1 MVRCKGGKNMN
12 LKKLMNDFLQDYLNQ
27 NKIKFSEWSININNQ
42 VGFGDYSSNI
52 ALKLANVLKKT
63 PIEIAKNIANHP
75 NVSENVFS
83 LSASKPGFVN
93 FHVSN
98 NYYLEILKQIISES
112 ENFGKKIKLNKSAN
126 VEFVSSNPTGPLT
139 VGHGRQAILGDMVSN
154 ILTWSGYDVTREYY
168 YNDAGKQMRVLAE
181 SCYAKYAQQIG
192 KDVKMPENGYV
203 GTYLDE
209 IAEKIVYKYGKD
221 LESDDPI
228 FRDLTE
234 KEIFSN
240 IKNTLDSIGI
250 KFDVFTKEGTFYKNG
265 AIDNVLKTLE
275 EKNLSYEKDGAVWF
289 KTSSL
294 DKGEDKVLV
303 KSTGEPTYRLP
314 DIAYHADKIDRG
326 FDLIVDIFGADH
338 IDTYPDVI
346 LGLKCLDKK
355 TDHIK
360 VVIHQFVTI
369 KKGGEVVKMSTRK
382 ANFITL
388 DELKEKLNPDIIR
401 YFFIMRGAN
410 SHLDFDLDL
419 AKDESEKNPVY
430 YLQYANARI
439 SNLLKRYDLEISAK
453 NDINYSLLKEKDEIA
468 LAKLL
473 SEFPS
478 KMEDVLHSLEP
489 RKIATYLEEVA
500 SAYHKFYGNH
510 KVINPQNADLSLARK
525 KLCEATKIILTNGL
539 SILGISA
546 PERM

>member
-1 MVRCKGGKNMN
+1 MK
-12 LKKLMNDFLQDYLNQ
+12 LKKLMHDFLQDYLDQ
-27 NKIKFSEWSININNQ
+27 NKIEFSEWSLNVNNQ
-42 VGFGDYSSNI
+42 EGFGDYSSNI
-52 ALKLANVLKKT
+52 ALKLAKILKKA
-63 PIEIAKNIANHP
+63 PIEIAENIAIHP
-75 NVSENVFS
+75 NASENVFT
-83 LSASKPGFVN
+83 LSASQPGFVN
-93 FHVSN
+93 FHISN
-98 NYYLEILKQIISES
+98 DYYLKILKLIINES
-112 ENFGKKIKLNKSAN
+112 ENFGKKKKLNKSAN

-154 ILTWSGYDVTREYY
+154 ILTWNGYDVTREYY

-181 SCYAKYAQQIG
+181 SCYAKYAKQVG
-192 KDVKMPENGYV
+192 KDVEMPENGYV

-209 IAEKIVYKYGKD
+209 IAEKIVNEHGKD
-221 LESDDPI
+221 LESDNPI
-228 FRDLTE
+228 FRDFTE
-234 KEIFSN
+234 KEIFAN
-240 IKNTLDSIGI
+240 IENTLENLGI
-250 KFDVFTKEGTFYKNG
+250 KFDVFTKEGTFYTNG
-265 AIDNVLKTLE
+265 AIDNVLKILK

-294 DKGEDKVLV
+294 NKEEDKVLV
-303 KSTGEPTYRLP
+303 KSSGEPTYRLP
-314 DIAYHADKIDRG
+314 DIAYHADKVDRG

-355 TDHIK
+355 TEHIK

-369 KKGGEVVKMSTRK
+369 KKGGEIVKMSTRK

-388 DELKEKLNPDIIR
+388 DELKDELSSDIIR

-439 SNLLKRYDLEISAK
+439 SNLLKRYDKEISIDSK
-453 NDINYSLLKEKDEIA
+453 IDYSLLKEKDEIA
-468 LAKLL
+468 LVKLL
-473 SEFPS
+473 SEFPI
-478 KMEDVLHSLEP
+478 KMEDVSHSLEP

-500 SAYHKFYGNH
+500 AAYHKFYGNH
-510 KVINPQNADLSLARK
+510 KVINPQNTDLSSARK

>member
-1 MVRCKGGKNMN
+1 MN
-12 LKKLMNDFLQDYLNQ
+12 LKKLMHDFLQDYLNQ
-27 NKIKFSEWSININNQ
+27 NEIEFLEWRVNVNNQ
-42 VGFGDYSSNI
+42 EGFGDYSSNI
-52 ALKLANVLKKT
+52 ALKLAKILKKA
-63 PIEIAKNIANHP
+63 PIEIAENIANYP
-75 NVSENVFS
+75 NTSEDVFT
-83 LSASKPGFVN
+83 LSASQPGFVN
-93 FHVSN
+93 FHISN
-98 NYYLEILKQIISES
+98 DYYLKILKQIINES
-112 ENFGKKIKLNKSAN
+112 ENFGRKKKLNKSAN

-154 ILTWSGYDVTREYY
+154 ILTWNGYDVTREYY

-181 SCYAKYAQQIG
+181 SCYAKYAKQVG
-192 KDVKMPENGYV
+192 KDVEMPENGYV

-209 IAEKIVYKYGKD
+209 IAEKIVNEHGKD
-221 LESDDPI
+221 LESDNPI
-228 FRDLTE
+228 FRDFTE
-234 KEIFSN
+234 KEIFAN
-240 IKNTLDSIGI
+240 IENTLKNLGI
-250 KFDVFTKEGTFYKNG
+250 KFDVFTKEGAFYKNG
-265 AIDNVLKTLE
+265 AIDNVLRILK

-294 DKGEDKVLV
+294 NKEEDKVLV
-303 KSTGEPTYRLP
+303 KSSGEPTYRLP
-314 DIAYHADKIDRG
+314 DIAYHADKVDRG

-346 LGLKCLDKK
+346 LGLQCLDKK
-355 TDHIK
+355 TEHIK

-369 KKGGEVVKMSTRK
+369 KKGGEIVKMSTRK

-388 DELKEKLNPDIIR
+388 DELKDELSSDIIR

-439 SNLLKRYDLEISAK
+439 SNLLKRYDKDISTDSK
-453 NDINYSLLKEKDEIA
+453 IDYSLLKEQDEIA
-468 LAKLL
+468 LVKLL
-473 SEFPS
+473 SEFPI
-478 KMEDVLHSLEP
+478 KMEDVSHSLEP

-500 SAYHKFYGNH
+500 AAYHKFYGNH
-510 KVINPQNADLSLARK
+510 KVINPQNTDLSSARK

>member
-1 MVRCKGGKNMN
+1 MK
-12 LKKLMNDFLQDYLNQ
+12 LKQLMNNFLQDFLNKEKIEFRDWNISVN
-27 NKIKFSEWSININNQ
+27 NKE
-42 VGFGDYSSNI
+42 GYGDYSSNI
-52 ALKLANVLKKT
+52 ALKLAKILKKS
-63 PIEIAKNIANHP
+63 PIEIAKKIADHQNTTKNI
-75 NVSENVFS
+75 FTI
-83 LSASKPGFVN
+83 SASLPGFIN
-93 FHVSN
+93 FHISDI
-98 NYYLEILKQIISES
+98 YYQEILDQIINEA
-112 ENFGKKIKLNKSAN
+112 ENFGKKKKLNKSAN

-154 ILTWSGYDVTREYY
+154 ILTWNGYDVTREYY

-181 SCYAKYAQQIG
+181 SCYAKYAQLIG
-192 KDVKMPENGYV
+192 RDVEIPENGYV
-203 GTYLDE
+203 GKYLDE
-209 IAEKIVYKYGKD
+209 IAKKIVDRYGKD
-221 LESDDPI
+221 LKDNNSV
-228 FRDLTE
+228 FRDFTE
-234 KEIFSN
+234 KEIFTN
-240 IKNTLDSIGI
+240 IESTLDSIGI

-265 AIDNVLKTLE
+265 AIKNVLEILK
-275 EKNLSYEKDGAVWF
+275 EKDLSYEKDGAVWF

-294 DKGEDKVLV
+294 DKDEDKVLV

-314 DIAYHADKIDRG
+314 DIAYHADKVDRG

-360 VVIHQFVTI
+360 VIIHQFVTI
-369 KKGGEVVKMSTRK
+369 KKGGEIVKMSTRK

-388 DELKEKLNPDIIR
+388 DELNDELSSDIIR

-439 SNLLKRYDLEISAK
+439 SNLLKRYDKEISG
-453 NDINYSLLKEKDEIA
+453 DEEIDYTLLKEKDEIA
-468 LAKLL
+468 LIKLL
-473 SEFPS
+473 SEFPN
-478 KMEDVLHSLEP
+478 KMEEVSHSLEP
-489 RKIATYLEEVA
+489 RKIATYLEDVA
-500 SAYHKFYGNH
+500 GAYHKFYGNH
-510 KVINPQNADLSLARK
+510 KVINLEDLNLSFARK
-525 KLCEATKIILTNGL
+525 KLCEATKIILKNGL
-539 SILGISA
+539 SILGVSA

>member
-1 MVRCKGGKNMN
+1 MKLN
-12 LKKLMNDFLQDYLNQ
+12 KLMDDFLQDYLDQ
-27 NKIKFSEWSININNQ
+27 NKVEFSDWSINVNNQ
-42 VGFGDYSSNI
+42 EGFGDYSSNI
-52 ALKLANVLKKT
+52 ALKLAKILKKA
-63 PIEIAKNIANHP
+63 PIEIAKSIANHP
-75 NVSENVFS
+75 NTSENVFT
-83 LSASKPGFVN
+83 LSSSEPGFVN
-93 FHVSN
+93 FHISN
-98 NYYLEILKQIISES
+98 DYYLKILKQIISES
-112 ENFGKKIKLNKSAN
+112 ENFGKKKKLNQSAN

-154 ILTWSGYDVTREYY
+154 ILTWNGYDVTREYY

-192 KDVKMPENGYV
+192 KKVEIPENGYV

-209 IAEKIVYKYGKD
+209 IAEKIINKHGKD
-221 LESDDPI
+221 LESGNPI
-228 FRDLTE
+228 FRDFTE
-234 KEIFSN
+234 KEIFAN

-250 KFDVFTKEGTFYKNG
+250 KFDVFTKEGTFYENG
-265 AIDNVLKTLE
+265 AIEDVLKILK

-289 KTSSL
+289 KTSNL
-294 DKGEDKVLV
+294 NKEEDKVLV
-303 KSTGEPTYRLP
+303 KSSGEPTYRLP
-314 DIAYHADKIDRG
+314 DIAYHADKVDRG

-369 KKGGEVVKMSTRK
+369 KKSGEIVKMSTRK

-388 DELKEKLNPDIIR
+388 DELKDELSSDIIR

-439 SNLLKRYDLEISAK
+439 SNLLKRYDKEIPLDSK
-453 NDINYSLLKEKDEIA
+453 IDYSQLKEKDEIA

-478 KMEDVLHSLEP
+478 KMEHVLHSLEP

-500 SAYHKFYGNH
+500 AAYHKFYGNH
-510 KVINPQNADLSLARK
+510 KVINPQNTRLSSARK

>member
-1 MVRCKGGKNMN
+1 MK
-12 LKKLMNDFLQDYLNQ
+12 LKQLMNNFLQDFLNKEKIEFRDWNISVN
-27 NKIKFSEWSININNQ
+27 NKE
-42 VGFGDYSSNI
+42 GYGDYSSNI
-52 ALKLANVLKKT
+52 ALKLAKILKKS
-63 PIEIAKNIANHP
+63 PIKIAKKIADHQNTTKNI
-75 NVSENVFS
+75 FTI
-83 LSASKPGFVN
+83 SASLPGFIN
-93 FHVSN
+93 FHISDI
-98 NYYLEILKQIISES
+98 YYQEILDQIINEA
-112 ENFGKKIKLNKSAN
+112 ENFGKKKKLNKSAN

-154 ILTWSGYDVTREYY
+154 ILTWNGYDVTREYY

-181 SCYAKYAQQIG
+181 SCYAKYAQLTG
-192 KDVKMPENGYV
+192 RDVEIPENGYV
-203 GTYLDE
+203 GKYLDE
-209 IAEKIVYKYGKD
+209 IAKKIVDRYGKD
-221 LESDDPI
+221 LKDNNSV
-228 FRDLTE
+228 FRDFTE
-234 KEIFSN
+234 KEIFTN
-240 IKNTLDSIGI
+240 IESTLDSIGI

-265 AIDNVLKTLE
+265 AIKNVLEILK
-275 EKNLSYEKDGAVWF
+275 EKDLSYEKDGAVWF

-294 DKGEDKVLV
+294 DKDEDKVLV

-314 DIAYHADKIDRG
+314 DIAYHADKVDRG

-360 VVIHQFVTI
+360 VIIHQFVTI
-369 KKGGEVVKMSTRK
+369 KKGGEIVKMSTRK

-388 DELKEKLNPDIIR
+388 DELNDELSSDIIR

-439 SNLLKRYDLEISAK
+439 SNLLKRYDKEISG
-453 NDINYSLLKEKDEIA
+453 DEEIDYTLLKEKDEIA
-468 LAKLL
+468 LIKLL
-473 SEFPS
+473 SEFPN
-478 KMEDVLHSLEP
+478 KMEEVSHSLEP
-489 RKIATYLEEVA
+489 RKIATYLEDVA
-500 SAYHKFYGNH
+500 GAYHKFYGNH
-510 KVINPQNADLSLARK
+510 KVINLEDLNLSFARK
-525 KLCEATKIILTNGL
+525 KLCEATKIILKNGL

>member
-1 MVRCKGGKNMN
+1 MK
-12 LKKLMNDFLQDYLNQ
+12 LKKLMHDFLQDYLDQ
-27 NKIKFSEWSININNQ
+27 NKIEFSEWSVNVNNQ
-42 VGFGDYSSNI
+42 EGFGDYSSNI
-52 ALKLANVLKKT
+52 ALKLAKILKKA
-63 PIEIAKNIANHP
+63 PIEIAEKIAIHP
-75 NVSENVFS
+75 NASENIFT
-83 LSASKPGFVN
+83 LSASQPGFVN
-93 FHVSN
+93 FHISN
-98 NYYLEILKQIISES
+98 DYYLKILKQIINES
-112 ENFGKKIKLNKSAN
+112 ENFGKKKKLNKSAN

-154 ILTWSGYDVTREYY
+154 ILTWNGYDVTREYY

-181 SCYAKYAQQIG
+181 SCYAKYAKQVG
-192 KDVKMPENGYV
+192 KDVQMPENGYV

-209 IAEKIVYKYGKD
+209 IAEKIVNEHGKD
-221 LESDDPI
+221 LESDNPI
-228 FRDLTE
+228 FRDFTE
-234 KEIFSN
+234 KEIFAN
-240 IKNTLDSIGI
+240 IENTLENLGI

-265 AIDNVLKTLE
+265 AIDNVLKILK

-294 DKGEDKVLV
+294 NKEEDKVLV
-303 KSTGEPTYRLP
+303 KSSGEPTYRLP
-314 DIAYHADKIDRG
+314 DIAYHADKVDRG

-355 TDHIK
+355 TEHIK

-369 KKGGEVVKMSTRK
+369 KKGGEIVKMSTRK

-388 DELKEKLNPDIIR
+388 DELKDELSSDIIR

-439 SNLLKRYDLEISAK
+439 SNLLKRYDKEISSGSK
-453 NDINYSLLKEKDEIA
+453 IDYSLLKEKDEIA

-473 SEFPS
+473 SEFPI
-478 KMEDVLHSLEP
+478 KMEDVSHSLEP

-500 SAYHKFYGNH
+500 AAYHKFYGNH
-510 KVINPQNADLSLARK
+510 KVINPQNTDLSSARK
-525 KLCEATKIILTNGL
+525 KLCEATKIILKNGL

>member
-1 MVRCKGGKNMN
+1 MK
-12 LKKLMNDFLQDYLNQ
+12 LKKLIHDFLQDYLDQ
-27 NKIKFSEWSININNQ
+27 NKIEFSEWSVNVNNQ
-42 VGFGDYSSNI
+42 EGFGDYSSNI
-52 ALKLANVLKKT
+52 ALKLAKILKKA
-63 PIEIAKNIANHP
+63 PIEIAENIAIHP
-75 NVSENVFS
+75 NASENVFT
-83 LSASKPGFVN
+83 LSASQPGFVN
-93 FHVSN
+93 FHICN
-98 NYYLEILKQIISES
+98 DYYLKILKQIINES
-112 ENFGKKIKLNKSAN
+112 ENFGKKEKLNKSAN

-154 ILTWSGYDVTREYY
+154 ILTWNGYDVTREYY

-181 SCYAKYAQQIG
+181 SCYAKYAKHIG
-192 KDVKMPENGYV
+192 KEVDMPENGYV

-209 IAEKIVYKYGKD
+209 IAKKIINEYGKD

-234 KEIFSN
+234 KEIFAN
-240 IKNTLDSIGI
+240 IENTLEKLGI
-250 KFDVFTKEGTFYKNG
+250 KFDVFTKEGTFYRNG
-265 AIDNVLKTLE
+265 AIENVLKILK

-294 DKGEDKVLV
+294 NKEEDKVLV
-303 KSTGEPTYRLP
+303 KSSGEPTYRLP
-314 DIAYHADKIDRG
+314 DIAYHADKVDRG

-369 KKGGEVVKMSTRK
+369 KKGGEIVKMSTRK

-388 DELKEKLNPDIIR
+388 DELKDELSSDIIR

-439 SNLLKRYDLEISAK
+439 SNLLKRYDKEISTDSK
-453 NDINYSLLKEKDEIA
+453 IDYSLLKEKDEIS
-468 LAKLL
+468 LVKLL
-473 SEFPS
+473 SEFPI
-478 KMEDVLHSLEP
+478 KMEDVSHSLEP

-500 SAYHKFYGNH
+500 AAYHKFYGNH
-510 KVINPQNADLSLARK
+510 KVINPQNTSLSSARK

>member
-1 MVRCKGGKNMN
+1 MK
-12 LKKLMNDFLQDYLNQ
+12 LKKLMHDFLQDYLDQ
-27 NKIKFSEWSININNQ
+27 NKIEFSEWSVNVNNQ
-42 VGFGDYSSNI
+42 EGFGDYSSNI
-52 ALKLANVLKKT
+52 ALKLAKILKKA
-63 PIEIAKNIANHP
+63 PIEIAENIAIHP
-75 NVSENVFS
+75 NASENVFT
-83 LSASKPGFVN
+83 LSASQPGFVN
-93 FHVSN
+93 FHISN
-98 NYYLEILKQIISES
+98 DYYLKILKQIINES
-112 ENFGKKIKLNKSAN
+112 ENFGKKKKLNKSAN

-154 ILTWSGYDVTREYY
+154 ILTWNGYDVTREYY

-181 SCYAKYAQQIG
+181 SCYAKYAKQVG
-192 KDVKMPENGYV
+192 KDVEMPENGYV

-209 IAEKIVYKYGKD
+209 IAEKIVNEHGKD
-221 LESDDPI
+221 LESDNPI
-228 FRDLTE
+228 FRDFTE
-234 KEIFSN
+234 KEIFAN
-240 IKNTLDSIGI
+240 IENTLENLGI

-265 AIDNVLKTLE
+265 AIDNVLKILK

-294 DKGEDKVLV
+294 NKEEDKVLV
-303 KSTGEPTYRLP
+303 KSSGEPTYRLP
-314 DIAYHADKIDRG
+314 DIAYHADKVDRG

-355 TDHIK
+355 TEHIK

-369 KKGGEVVKMSTRK
+369 KKGGEIVKMSTRK

-388 DELKEKLNPDIIR
+388 DELKDELSSDIIR

-439 SNLLKRYDLEISAK
+439 SNLLKRYDKEISTDNK
-453 NDINYSLLKEKDEIA
+453 IDYSLLQEKDEIA
-468 LAKLL
+468 LVKLL
-473 SEFPS
+473 SEFPI
-478 KMEDVLHSLEP
+478 KMEDVSHSLEP

-500 SAYHKFYGNH
+500 AAYHKFYGNH
-510 KVINPQNADLSLARK
+510 KVINPQNTDLSSARK

>member
-1 MVRCKGGKNMN
+1 MK
-12 LKKLMNDFLQDYLNQ
+12 LKQLMNDFLRDYLKEND
-27 NKIKFSEWSININNQ
+27 IKFEDWSINVSNQ
-42 VGFGDYSSNI
+42 DSFGDYSSNI
-52 ALKLANVLKKT
+52 ALKLTKQLEESPIKIANS
-63 PIEIAKNIANHP
+63 IANHK
-75 NVSENVFS
+75 NNSSKIFTI
-83 LSASKPGFVN
+83 SASKPGFIN
-93 FHVSN
+93 FHISN
-98 NYYLEILKQIISES
+98 DYYLKALDQILKEG
-112 ENFGKKIKLNKSAN
+112 ENFGRKKELNKSAN
-126 VEFVSSNPTGPLT
+126 VEFVSCNPTGPLT

-154 ILTWSGYDVTREYY
+154 ILTWNGYNVTREYY

-192 KDVKMPENGYV
+192 KEIDMPEDGYI

-209 IAEKIVYKYGKD
+209 IALKIVERHGKN
-221 LESDDPI
+221 LKSNDPI
-228 FRDLTE
+228 FRDFTE
-234 KEIFSN
+234 KEIFSD
-240 IKNTLDSIGI
+240 IKNTLESIGI
-250 KFDVFTKEGTFYKNG
+250 KFDVFSKEGTFYKNG
-265 AIDNVLKTLE
+265 AINDILKKFQ
-275 EKNLSYEKDGAVWF
+275 EKGLSYKKDGAVWF
-289 KTSSL
+289 KTSGL
-294 DKGEDKVLV
+294 GKKEDKVLV
-303 KSTGEPTYRLP
+303 KSSGEPTYRLP

-338 IDTYPDVI
+338 IDTYPDVL
-346 LGLKCLDKK
+346 LGLKSLDKK
-355 TDHIK
+355 TSHIK

-369 KKGGEVVKMSTRK
+369 KKGGEIVKMSTRK

-388 DELKEKLNPDIIR
+388 NELKSQLSSDIIR

-439 SNLLKRYDLEISAK
+439 SNLLIRYDKEISDEGK
-453 NDINYSLLKEKDEIA
+453 IDLSLLKEKDEIA

-473 SEFPS
+473 SEFPN
-478 KMEDVLHSLEP
+478 KMEEVLKSLEP

-500 SAYHKFYGNH
+500 AAYHKFYGNH
-510 KVINPQNADLSLARK
+510 KIINLQNLALSASRK
-525 KLCEATKIILTNGL
+525 KLCEATKIILKNGL

>member
-1 MVRCKGGKNMN
+1 MK
-12 LKKLMNDFLQDYLNQ
+12 LKKLMHDFLQDYLDQ
-27 NKIKFSEWSININNQ
+27 NKIEFSEWSVNVNNQ
-42 VGFGDYSSNI
+42 EGFGDYSSNI
-52 ALKLANVLKKT
+52 ALKLAKILKKA
-63 PIEIAKNIANHP
+63 PIEIAENIAIHSNA
-75 NVSENVFS
+75 SENVFT
-83 LSASKPGFVN
+83 LSASQPGFVN
-93 FHVSN
+93 FHISN
-98 NYYLEILKQIISES
+98 DYYLKILEQIINES
-112 ENFGKKIKLNKSAN
+112 ENFGKKKKLNKSAN

-154 ILTWSGYDVTREYY
+154 ILTWNGYNVTREYY

-181 SCYAKYAQQIG
+181 SCYAKYAKQVG
-192 KDVKMPENGYV
+192 KDVEMPENGYV

-209 IAEKIVYKYGKD
+209 IAEKIINEHGKD
-221 LESDDPI
+221 LESDNPI
-228 FRDLTE
+228 FRDFTE
-234 KEIFSN
+234 KEIFAN
-240 IKNTLDSIGI
+240 IENTLLNLGI
-250 KFDVFTKEGTFYKNG
+250 KFDVFTKEGTFYTNG
-265 AIDNVLKTLE
+265 AIDNVLKILK

-294 DKGEDKVLV
+294 NKEEDKVLV
-303 KSTGEPTYRLP
+303 KSSGEPTYRLP
-314 DIAYHADKIDRG
+314 DIAYHADKVDRG

-355 TDHIK
+355 TKHIK

-369 KKGGEVVKMSTRK
+369 KKGGEIVKMSTRK

-388 DELKEKLNPDIIR
+388 DELKDELSSDIIR

-439 SNLLKRYDLEISAK
+439 SNLLKRYDKEISSGSK
-453 NDINYSLLKEKDEIA
+453 IDYSLLKEKDEIA
-468 LAKLL
+468 LVKLL
-473 SEFPS
+473 SEFPI
-478 KMEDVLHSLEP
+478 KMEDVSHSLEP

-500 SAYHKFYGNH
+500 AAYHKFYGNH
-510 KVINPQNADLSLARK
+510 KVINPQNTDLSSARK

>member
-1 MVRCKGGKNMN
+1 MK
-12 LKKLMNDFLQDYLNQ
+12 LKKLMHDFLQDYLDQ
-27 NKIKFSEWSININNQ
+27 NKIEFSEWSVNVNNQ
-42 VGFGDYSSNI
+42 EGFGDYSSNI
-52 ALKLANVLKKT
+52 ALKLAKILKKA
-63 PIEIAKNIANHP
+63 PIEIAENIAIHTNA
-75 NVSENVFS
+75 SESVFT
-83 LSASKPGFVN
+83 LSASQPGFVN
-93 FHVSN
+93 FHISN
-98 NYYLEILKQIISES
+98 DYYLKILKQIINES
-112 ENFGKKIKLNKSAN
+112 ENFGKKKKLSKSAN

-154 ILTWSGYDVTREYY
+154 ILTWNGYNVTREYY

-181 SCYAKYAQQIG
+181 SCYAKYAKQVG
-192 KDVKMPENGYV
+192 RDVEMPENGYV

-209 IAEKIVYKYGKD
+209 IAEKIVNEHGKD
-221 LESDDPI
+221 LESDNPI
-228 FRDLTE
+228 FRDFTE
-234 KEIFSN
+234 KEIFAN
-240 IKNTLDSIGI
+240 IENTLENLGI

-265 AIDNVLKTLE
+265 AIDNVLKILK

-294 DKGEDKVLV
+294 NKEEDKVLV
-303 KSTGEPTYRLP
+303 KSSGEPTYRLP
-314 DIAYHADKIDRG
+314 DIAYHADKVDRG

-346 LGLKCLDKK
+346 LGLKCMDKK
-355 TDHIK
+355 TEHIK

-369 KKGGEVVKMSTRK
+369 KKGGEIVKMSTRK

-388 DELKEKLNPDIIR
+388 DELKDELSSDIIR

-439 SNLLKRYDLEISAK
+439 SNLLKRYDKEISTDSK
-453 NDINYSLLKEKDEIA
+453 IDYSLLKEKDEIA
-468 LAKLL
+468 LVKLL
-473 SEFPS
+473 SEFPV
-478 KMEDVLHSLEP
+478 KMEDVSHSLEP

-500 SAYHKFYGNH
+500 AAYHKFYGNH
-510 KVINPQNADLSLARK
+510 KVINPQNTHLSSARK

>member
-1 MVRCKGGKNMN
+1 MK
-12 LKKLMNDFLQDYLNQ
+12 LKKLMHDFLQDYLDQ
-27 NKIKFSEWSININNQ
+27 NKIEFSEWSVNVNNQ
-42 VGFGDYSSNI
+42 EGFGDYSSNI
-52 ALKLANVLKKT
+52 ALKLAKILKKA
-63 PIEIAKNIANHP
+63 PIEIAENIAIHSNA
-75 NVSENVFS
+75 SENVFT
-83 LSASKPGFVN
+83 LSASQPGFVN
-93 FHVSN
+93 FHISN
-98 NYYLEILKQIISES
+98 DYYLKILKLIINES
-112 ENFGKKIKLNKSAN
+112 ENFGKKKKLNKSAN

-154 ILTWSGYDVTREYY
+154 ILTWNGYNVTREYY

-181 SCYAKYAQQIG
+181 SCYAKYAKQVG
-192 KDVKMPENGYV
+192 RDVEMPENGYV

-209 IAEKIVYKYGKD
+209 IAEKIVNEHGKD
-221 LESDDPI
+221 LESDNPI
-228 FRDLTE
+228 FRDFTE
-234 KEIFSN
+234 KEIFAN
-240 IKNTLDSIGI
+240 IENTLENLGI

-265 AIDNVLKTLE
+265 AIDNVLKILK

-294 DKGEDKVLV
+294 NKEEDKVLV
-303 KSTGEPTYRLP
+303 KSSGEPTYRLP
-314 DIAYHADKIDRG
+314 DIAYHADKVDRG

-355 TDHIK
+355 TEHIK

-369 KKGGEVVKMSTRK
+369 KKGGEIVKMSTRK

-388 DELKEKLNPDIIR
+388 DELKDELSSDIIR

-439 SNLLKRYDLEISAK
+439 SNLLKRYDKEISTDSK
-453 NDINYSLLKEKDEIA
+453 IDYSLLQEKDEIA
-468 LAKLL
+468 LVKLL
-473 SEFPS
+473 SEFPI
-478 KMEDVLHSLEP
+478 KMEDVSHSLEP

-500 SAYHKFYGNH
+500 AAYHKFYGNH
-510 KVINPQNADLSLARK
+510 KVINSQNTHLSSARK

>member
-1 MVRCKGGKNMN
+1 MK
-12 LKKLMNDFLQDYLNQ
+12 LKKLIHDFLQDYLDQ
-27 NKIKFSEWSININNQ
+27 NKIEFSEWSVNVNNQ
-42 VGFGDYSSNI
+42 EGFGDYSSNI
-52 ALKLANVLKKT
+52 ALKLAKILKKA
-63 PIEIAKNIANHP
+63 PIEIAENIAIHP
-75 NVSENVFS
+75 NASENVFT
-83 LSASKPGFVN
+83 LSASQPGFVN
-93 FHVSN
+93 FHICN
-98 NYYLEILKQIISES
+98 DYYLKILKQIINES
-112 ENFGKKIKLNKSAN
+112 ENFGKKEKLNKSAN

-154 ILTWSGYDVTREYY
+154 ILTWNGYDVTREYY

-181 SCYAKYAQQIG
+181 SCYAKYAKHIG
-192 KDVKMPENGYV
+192 KEVEMPENGYV

-209 IAEKIVYKYGKD
+209 IAKKIINEYGKD

-234 KEIFSN
+234 KEIFAN
-240 IKNTLDSIGI
+240 IENTLEKLGI
-250 KFDVFTKEGTFYKNG
+250 KFDVFTKEGTFYRNG
-265 AIDNVLKTLE
+265 AIENVLKILK

-294 DKGEDKVLV
+294 NKEEDKVLV
-303 KSTGEPTYRLP
+303 KSSGEPTYRLP
-314 DIAYHADKIDRG
+314 DIAYHADKVDRG

-369 KKGGEVVKMSTRK
+369 KKGGEIVKMSTRK

-388 DELKEKLNPDIIR
+388 DELKDELSSDIIR

-439 SNLLKRYDLEISAK
+439 SNLLKRYDKEISTDSK
-453 NDINYSLLKEKDEIA
+453 IDYSLLKEKDEIS
-468 LAKLL
+468 LVKLL
-473 SEFPS
+473 SEFPI
-478 KMEDVLHSLEP
+478 KMEDVSHSLEP

-500 SAYHKFYGNH
+500 AAYHKFYGNH
-510 KVINPQNADLSLARK
+510 KVINPQNTSLSSARK

>member
-1 MVRCKGGKNMN
+1 MK
-12 LKKLMNDFLQDYLNQ
+12 LKKMMNGFLQDFLTKN
-27 NKIKFSEWSININNQ
+27 NIEFEDWSINVNNQ
-42 VGFGDYSSNI
+42 DGFGDYSSNI
-52 ALKLANVLKKT
+52 ALKLAKKLKKA
-63 PIEIAKNIANHP
+63 PIEIANNIAEHKN
-75 NVSENVFS
+75 NNSNIFKI
-83 LSASKPGFVN
+83 SASSPGFIN
-93 FHVSN
+93 FHISN
-98 NYYLEILKQIISES
+98 NYYLGILNQILKDAK
-112 ENFGKKIKLNKSAN
+112 NFGKKKKLNKSAN
-126 VEFVSSNPTGPLT
+126 VEFVSCNPTGPLT

-154 ILTWSGYDVTREYY
+154 ILTWNGYDVTREYY

-192 KDVKMPENGYV
+192 KDVEMPENGYI

-209 IAEKIVYKYGKD
+209 IASKIVDNHGKN
-221 LESDDPI
+221 LEKNNSI
-228 FRDLTE
+228 FRDFTE

-250 KFDVFTKEGTFYKNG
+250 KFDVFSKEGTFYKNG
-265 AIDNVLKTLE
+265 AIDNVLKKLK
-275 EKNLSYEKDGAVWF
+275 EKDLSYEKDGAVWF
-289 KTSSL
+289 KTSAL
-294 DKGEDKVLV
+294 GKEEDKVLV
-303 KSTGEPTYRLP
+303 KSSGEPTYRLP
-314 DIAYHADKIDRG
+314 DIAYHADKVDRG

-355 TDHIK
+355 TSHIK

-369 KKGGEVVKMSTRK
+369 KKGGEIVKMSTRK

-388 DELKEKLNPDIIR
+388 DELKDQLSSDIIR

-439 SNLLKRYDLEISAK
+439 SNLLTRYDKEISDK
-453 NDINYSLLKEKDEIA
+453 VKVDFNLLKEKDEIA

-473 SEFPS
+473 SEFPN
-478 KMEDVLHSLEP
+478 KMDEVLKSLEP

-500 SAYHKFYGNH
+500 AAYHKFYGNH
-510 KVINPQNADLSLARK
+510 KVINSQNLELSYARK

-539 SILGISA
+539 TILGISA

>member
-1 MVRCKGGKNMN
+1 M
-12 LKKLMNDFLQDYLNQ
+12 KLNRLMDDFLQDYLDQ
-27 NKIKFSEWSININNQ
+27 NKVEFSDWSINVNNQ
-42 VGFGDYSSNI
+42 EGFGDYSSNI
-52 ALKLANVLKKT
+52 ALKLAKILKKA
-63 PIEIAKNIANHP
+63 PIEIAKSIANHP
-75 NVSENVFS
+75 NTSENVFT
-83 LSASKPGFVN
+83 LSSSQPGFVN
-93 FHVSN
+93 FHISN
-98 NYYLEILKQIISES
+98 DYYLEILKQIISES
-112 ENFGKKIKLNKSAN
+112 ENFGKKKKLNQSAN

-154 ILTWSGYDVTREYY
+154 ILTWNGYDVTREYY

-181 SCYAKYAQQIG
+181 SCYAKYAQQTG
-192 KDVKMPENGYV
+192 KKVEMPENGYV

-209 IAEKIVYKYGKD
+209 IAEKIINKYGKD
-221 LESDDPI
+221 LESDNPI
-228 FRDLTE
+228 FRDFTE
-234 KEIFSN
+234 KEIFAN
-240 IKNTLDSIGI
+240 IKNTLDSLGI
-250 KFDVFTKEGTFYKNG
+250 KFDVFTKEGTFYENG
-265 AIDNVLKTLE
+265 AIEDVLKILK

-289 KTSSL
+289 KTSNL
-294 DKGEDKVLV
+294 NKEEDKVLV
-303 KSTGEPTYRLP
+303 KSSGEPTYRLP
-314 DIAYHADKIDRG
+314 DIAYHADKVDRG

-369 KKGGEVVKMSTRK
+369 KKSGEIVKMSTRK

-388 DELKEKLNPDIIR
+388 DELKDELSSDIIR

-439 SNLLKRYDLEISAK
+439 SNLLKRYDKEIPLESKI
-453 NDINYSLLKEKDEIA
+453 DYSQLKEKDEIA

-478 KMEDVLHSLEP
+478 KMEHVLHSLEP

-500 SAYHKFYGNH
+500 AAYHKFYGNH
-510 KVINPQNADLSLARK
+510 KVINPQNTGLSSARK

>member
-1 MVRCKGGKNMN
+1 MKLN
-12 LKKLMNDFLQDYLNQ
+12 KLMNDFLQDYLDQ
-27 NKIKFSEWSININNQ
+27 NKVEFSDWSINVNNQ
-42 VGFGDYSSNI
+42 EGFGDYSSNI
-52 ALKLANVLKKT
+52 ALKLAKILKKA
-63 PIEIAKNIANHP
+63 PIEIAKSIANHP
-75 NVSENVFS
+75 NTSENVFT
-83 LSASKPGFVN
+83 LSSSQPGFVN
-93 FHVSN
+93 FHISN
-98 NYYLEILKQIISES
+98 DYYLKILKQIISES
-112 ENFGKKIKLNKSAN
+112 ENFGKKKKLNQSAN

-154 ILTWSGYDVTREYY
+154 ILTWNGYDVTREYY

-192 KDVKMPENGYV
+192 KKAEMPENGYV

-209 IAEKIVYKYGKD
+209 IAEKIINKHGKD
-221 LESDDPI
+221 LESDNPI
-228 FRDLTE
+228 FRDFTE
-234 KEIFSN
+234 KEIFEN

-250 KFDVFTKEGTFYKNG
+250 KFDVFTKEGTFYENG
-265 AIDNVLKTLE
+265 AIEDVLKILK

-289 KTSSL
+289 KTSNL
-294 DKGEDKVLV
+294 NKEEDKVLV
-303 KSTGEPTYRLP
+303 KSSGEPTYRLP
-314 DIAYHADKIDRG
+314 DIAYHADKVDRG

-369 KKGGEVVKMSTRK
+369 KKSGEIVKMSTRK

-388 DELKEKLNPDIIR
+388 DELKDELSSDIIR

-439 SNLLKRYDLEISAK
+439 SNLLKRYDKEIPLDSK
-453 NDINYSLLKEKDEIA
+453 IDYSQLKEKDEIA

-478 KMEDVLHSLEP
+478 KMEHVLHSLEP

-500 SAYHKFYGNH
+500 AAYHKFYGNH
-510 KVINPQNADLSLARK
+510 KVINPQNTGLSSARK

>member
-1 MVRCKGGKNMN
+1 MKLN
-12 LKKLMNDFLQDYLNQ
+12 KLMDDFLQDYLDQ
-27 NKIKFSEWSININNQ
+27 NKVEFSDWSINVNNQ
-42 VGFGDYSSNI
+42 EGFGDYSSNI
-52 ALKLANVLKKT
+52 ALKLAKILKKA
-63 PIEIAKNIANHP
+63 PIEIAKSIANHP
-75 NVSENVFS
+75 NTSENVFT
-83 LSASKPGFVN
+83 LSSSEPGFVN
-93 FHVSN
+93 FHISN
-98 NYYLEILKQIISES
+98 DYYLEILKQIISES
-112 ENFGKKIKLNKSAN
+112 ENFGKKKKLNQSAN
-126 VEFVSSNPTGPLT
+126 VEFVSCNPTGPLT

-154 ILTWSGYDVTREYY
+154 ILTWNGYDVTREYY

-181 SCYAKYAQQIG
+181 SCYAKYAQQTG
-192 KDVKMPENGYV
+192 KKVEMPENGYV

-209 IAEKIVYKYGKD
+209 IAEKIINKYGKD
-221 LESDDPI
+221 LKSDNPI
-228 FRDLTE
+228 FRDFTE
-234 KEIFSN
+234 KEIFAN

-265 AIDNVLKTLE
+265 AIEDVLKILK

-289 KTSSL
+289 KTSNL
-294 DKGEDKVLV
+294 NKEEDKVLV
-303 KSTGEPTYRLP
+303 KSSGEPTYRLP
-314 DIAYHADKIDRG
+314 DIAYHADKVDRG

-369 KKGGEVVKMSTRK
+369 KKGGEIVKMSTRK

-388 DELKEKLNPDIIR
+388 DELKDELSSDIIR

-439 SNLLKRYDLEISAK
+439 SNLLKRYDKEIPLESKI
-453 NDINYSLLKEKDEIA
+453 DYSQLKEKDEIA

-478 KMEDVLHSLEP
+478 KMEHVLHSLEP

-500 SAYHKFYGNH
+500 AAYHKFYGNH
-510 KVINPQNADLSLARK
+510 KVINPQNTGLSSARK

>member
-1 MVRCKGGKNMN
+1 MK
-12 LKKLMNDFLQDYLNQ
+12 LKKLMHDFLQDYLDQ
-27 NKIKFSEWSININNQ
+27 NKIEFSEWSINVNNQ
-42 VGFGDYSSNI
+42 EGFGDYSSNI
-52 ALKLANVLKKT
+52 ALKLAKILKKA
-63 PIEIAKNIANHP
+63 PIEIAENIAIHSNA
-75 NVSENVFS
+75 SENVFT
-83 LSASKPGFVN
+83 LSASQPGFVN
-93 FHVSN
+93 FHISN
-98 NYYLEILKQIISES
+98 DYYLKILEQIINES
-112 ENFGKKIKLNKSAN
+112 ENFGKKKKLNKSAN

-154 ILTWSGYDVTREYY
+154 ILTWNGYDVTREYY

-181 SCYAKYAQQIG
+181 SCYAKYAKQVG
-192 KDVKMPENGYV
+192 KDVEMPENGYV

-209 IAEKIVYKYGKD
+209 IAEKIVNEHGKD
-221 LESDDPI
+221 LESDNPI
-228 FRDLTE
+228 FRDFTE
-234 KEIFSN
+234 KEIFAN
-240 IKNTLDSIGI
+240 IENTLENLGI
-250 KFDVFTKEGTFYKNG
+250 KFDVFTKEGTFYTNG
-265 AIDNVLKTLE
+265 AIDNVLKILK

-294 DKGEDKVLV
+294 NKEEDKVLV
-303 KSTGEPTYRLP
+303 KSSGEPTYRLP
-314 DIAYHADKIDRG
+314 DIAYHADKVDRG

-355 TDHIK
+355 TEHIK

-369 KKGGEVVKMSTRK
+369 KKGGEIVKMSTRK

-388 DELKEKLNPDIIR
+388 DELKDELSSDIIR

-439 SNLLKRYDLEISAK
+439 SNLLKRYDKEISIDSK
-453 NDINYSLLKEKDEIA
+453 IDYSLLKEKDEIA
-468 LAKLL
+468 LVKLL
-473 SEFPS
+473 SEFPI
-478 KMEDVLHSLEP
+478 KMEDVSHSLEP

-500 SAYHKFYGNH
+500 AAYHKFYGNH
-510 KVINPQNADLSLARK
+510 KVINPQNTDLSSARK

>member
-1 MVRCKGGKNMN
+1 MK
-12 LKKLMNDFLQDYLNQ
+12 LKKLIHDFLQDYLDQ
-27 NKIKFSEWSININNQ
+27 NKIEFSEWSVNANNQ
-42 VGFGDYSSNI
+42 EGFGDYSSNI
-52 ALKLANVLKKT
+52 ALKLAKILKKA
-63 PIEIAKNIANHP
+63 PIEIAENIAIHP
-75 NVSENVFS
+75 SASENVFT
-83 LSASKPGFVN
+83 LSASQPGFVN
-93 FHVSN
+93 FHICN
-98 NYYLEILKQIISES
+98 DYYLKILKQIINES
-112 ENFGKKIKLNKSAN
+112 ENFGKKEKLNKTAN

-154 ILTWSGYDVTREYY
+154 ILTWNGYDVTREYY

-181 SCYAKYAQQIG
+181 SCYAKYAKHIG
-192 KDVKMPENGYV
+192 KEVEMPENGYV

-209 IAEKIVYKYGKD
+209 IAKKIINEYGKD

-234 KEIFSN
+234 KEIFAN
-240 IKNTLDSIGI
+240 IENTLEKLGI
-250 KFDVFTKEGTFYKNG
+250 KFDVFTKEGTFYRNG
-265 AIDNVLKTLE
+265 AIENVLKILK

-294 DKGEDKVLV
+294 NKEEDKVLV
-303 KSTGEPTYRLP
+303 KSSGEPTYRLP
-314 DIAYHADKIDRG
+314 DIAYHADKVDRG

-369 KKGGEVVKMSTRK
+369 KKGGEIVKMSTRK

-388 DELKEKLNPDIIR
+388 DELKDELSSDIIR

-439 SNLLKRYDLEISAK
+439 SNLLKRYDKEISTDSK
-453 NDINYSLLKEKDEIA
+453 IDYSLLKEKDEIS
-468 LAKLL
+468 LVKLL
-473 SEFPS
+473 SEFPI
-478 KMEDVLHSLEP
+478 KMEDVSHSLEP

-500 SAYHKFYGNH
+500 AAYHKFYGNH
-510 KVINPQNADLSLARK
+510 KVINPQNTSLSSARK

>member
-1 MVRCKGGKNMN
+1 MK
-12 LKKLMNDFLQDYLNQ
+12 LKKLMHDFLQDYLDQ
-27 NKIKFSEWSININNQ
+27 NKIEFSEWSVNVNNQ
-42 VGFGDYSSNI
+42 EGFGDYSSNI
-52 ALKLANVLKKT
+52 ALKLAKILKKA
-63 PIEIAKNIANHP
+63 PIEIAENIAIHP
-75 NVSENVFS
+75 NVSENVFT
-83 LSASKPGFVN
+83 LSASQPGFVN
-93 FHVSN
+93 FHISN
-98 NYYLEILKQIISES
+98 DYYLTILKQIINES
-112 ENFGKKIKLNKSAN
+112 ENFGKKKKLNKSAN

-154 ILTWSGYDVTREYY
+154 ILTWNGYDVTREYY

-181 SCYAKYAQQIG
+181 SCYAKYAKQVG
-192 KDVKMPENGYV
+192 KDVEMPENGYV

-209 IAEKIVYKYGKD
+209 IAEKIVNEHGKD
-221 LESDDPI
+221 LESDNPI
-228 FRDLTE
+228 FRDFTE
-234 KEIFSN
+234 KEIFAN
-240 IKNTLDSIGI
+240 IENTLENLGI

-265 AIDNVLKTLE
+265 AIDNVLKILK

-294 DKGEDKVLV
+294 NKEEDKVLV
-303 KSTGEPTYRLP
+303 KSSGEPTYRLP
-314 DIAYHADKIDRG
+314 DIAYHADKVDRG

-355 TDHIK
+355 TEHIK

-369 KKGGEVVKMSTRK
+369 KKGGEIVKMSTRK

-388 DELKEKLNPDIIR
+388 DELKDELSSDIIR

-439 SNLLKRYDLEISAK
+439 SNLLKRYDKEISIDSK
-453 NDINYSLLKEKDEIA
+453 IDYSLLKEKDEIA
-468 LAKLL
+468 LVKLL
-473 SEFPS
+473 SEFPI
-478 KMEDVLHSLEP
+478 KMEDVSHSLEP

-500 SAYHKFYGNH
+500 AAYHKFYGNH
-510 KVINPQNADLSLARK
+510 KVINPQNTDLSSARK

>member
-1 MVRCKGGKNMN
+1 MK
-12 LKKLMNDFLQDYLNQ
+12 LKKLMHDFLQDYLDQ
-27 NKIKFSEWSININNQ
+27 NKIEFSEWSVNVNNQ
-42 VGFGDYSSNI
+42 EGFGDYSSNI
-52 ALKLANVLKKT
+52 ALKLTKILKKA
-63 PIEIAKNIANHP
+63 PIEIAKNIVNHSKA
-75 NVSENVFS
+75 SEDVFT
-83 LSASKPGFVN
+83 LSASQPGFVN
-93 FHVSN
+93 FHISN
-98 NYYLEILKQIISES
+98 DYYLRILKQIINES
-112 ENFGKKIKLNKSAN
+112 ENFGKKKKLNKSAN

-154 ILTWSGYDVTREYY
+154 ILTWNGYDVTREYY

-192 KDVKMPENGYV
+192 KDVEMPENGYV

-209 IAEKIVYKYGKD
+209 IAEKIINEHGKD
-221 LESDDPI
+221 LESDNPI
-228 FRDLTE
+228 FRDFTE
-234 KEIFSN
+234 KEIFAN
-240 IKNTLDSIGI
+240 IENTLENLGI

-265 AIDNVLKTLE
+265 AIDNVLKILK

-294 DKGEDKVLV
+294 NKEEDKVLV
-303 KSTGEPTYRLP
+303 KSSGEPTYRLP
-314 DIAYHADKIDRG
+314 DIAYHADKVDRG

-355 TDHIK
+355 TEHIK

-369 KKGGEVVKMSTRK
+369 KKGGEIVKMSTRK

-388 DELKEKLNPDIIR
+388 DELKDELSSDIIR

-439 SNLLKRYDLEISAK
+439 SNLLKRYDKEISIDSK
-453 NDINYSLLKEKDEIA
+453 IDYSLLKEKDEIA
-468 LAKLL
+468 LVKLL
-473 SEFPS
+473 SEFPI
-478 KMEDVLHSLEP
+478 KMEDVSHSLEP

-500 SAYHKFYGNH
+500 AAYHKFYGNH
-510 KVINPQNADLSLARK
+510 KVINPQNTDLSSARK

>member
-1 MVRCKGGKNMN
+1 MK
-12 LKKLMNDFLQDYLNQ
+12 LKKLMHDFLQDYLDQ
-27 NKIKFSEWSININNQ
+27 NKIEFSEWSVNVNNQ
-42 VGFGDYSSNI
+42 EGFGDYSSNI
-52 ALKLANVLKKT
+52 ALKLAKILKKA
-63 PIEIAKNIANHP
+63 PIEIAENIAIHSNA
-75 NVSENVFS
+75 SENVFT
-83 LSASKPGFVN
+83 LSASQPGFVN
-93 FHVSN
+93 FHISN
-98 NYYLEILKQIISES
+98 DYYLKILKQIINES
-112 ENFGKKIKLNKSAN
+112 ENFGKKKKLNKSAN

-154 ILTWSGYDVTREYY
+154 ILTWNGYDVTREYY

-181 SCYAKYAQQIG
+181 SCYAKYAKQVG
-192 KDVKMPENGYV
+192 KDVEMPENGYV

-209 IAEKIVYKYGKD
+209 IAEKIVNEHGKD
-221 LESDDPI
+221 LESDNPI
-228 FRDLTE
+228 FRDFTE
-234 KEIFSN
+234 KEIFAN
-240 IKNTLDSIGI
+240 IENTLENLGI
-250 KFDVFTKEGTFYKNG
+250 KFDVFTKEGTFYTNG
-265 AIDNVLKTLE
+265 AIDNVLKILK

-294 DKGEDKVLV
+294 NKEEDKVLV
-303 KSTGEPTYRLP
+303 KSSGEPTYRLP
-314 DIAYHADKIDRG
+314 DIAYHADKVDRG

-355 TDHIK
+355 TEHIK

-369 KKGGEVVKMSTRK
+369 KKGGEIVKMSTRK

-388 DELKEKLNPDIIR
+388 DELKDELSSDIIR

-439 SNLLKRYDLEISAK
+439 SNLLKRYDKEISIDSK
-453 NDINYSLLKEKDEIA
+453 IDYSLLKEKDEIA
-468 LAKLL
+468 LVKLL
-473 SEFPS
+473 SEFPI
-478 KMEDVLHSLEP
+478 KMEDVSHSLEP

-500 SAYHKFYGNH
+500 TAYHKFYGNH
-510 KVINPQNADLSLARK
+510 KVINPQNTDLSSARK

>member
-1 MVRCKGGKNMN
+1 MK
-12 LKKLMNDFLQDYLNQ
+12 LKKLMHDFLQDYLDQ
-27 NKIKFSEWSININNQ
+27 NKIEFSEWSVNVNNQ
-42 VGFGDYSSNI
+42 EGFGDYSSNV
-52 ALKLANVLKKT
+52 ALKLTKILKKA
-63 PIEIAKNIANHP
+63 PIEIAKNIVNHS
-75 NVSENVFS
+75 NASENVFT
-83 LSASKPGFVN
+83 LSASQPGFVN
-93 FHVSN
+93 FHISN
-98 NYYLEILKQIISES
+98 DYYLKILKQIVNES
-112 ENFGKKIKLNKSAN
+112 ENFGKKKKLNKSAN

-154 ILTWSGYDVTREYY
+154 ILTWNGYDVTREYY

-181 SCYAKYAQQIG
+181 SCYAKYAKQVG
-192 KDVKMPENGYV
+192 KDVQMPENGYV

-209 IAEKIVYKYGKD
+209 IAEKIVNEHGKD
-221 LESDDPI
+221 LESDNPI
-228 FRDLTE
+228 FRDFTE
-234 KEIFSN
+234 KEIFAN
-240 IKNTLDSIGI
+240 IENTLENLGI

-265 AIDNVLKTLE
+265 AIDNVLKILK

-294 DKGEDKVLV
+294 NKGEDKVLV
-303 KSTGEPTYRLP
+303 KSSGEPTYRLP
-314 DIAYHADKIDRG
+314 DIAYHSDKVDRG

-355 TDHIK
+355 TEHIK

-369 KKGGEVVKMSTRK
+369 KKGGEIVKMSTRK

-388 DELKEKLNPDIIR
+388 DELKDELSSDIIR

-439 SNLLKRYDLEISAK
+439 SNLLKRYDKEISSGSK
-453 NDINYSLLKEKDEIA
+453 IDYSLLKEKDEIA
-468 LAKLL
+468 LVKLL
-473 SEFPS
+473 SEFPI

-500 SAYHKFYGNH
+500 AAYHKFYGNH
-510 KVINPQNADLSLARK
+510 KVINPQNTDLSSARK

>member
-1 MVRCKGGKNMN
+1 MK
-12 LKKLMNDFLQDYLNQ
+12 LKKLMHDFLQDYLDQ
-27 NKIKFSEWSININNQ
+27 NKIEFSEWSVNVNNQ
-42 VGFGDYSSNI
+42 EGFGDYSSNI
-52 ALKLANVLKKT
+52 ALKLAKILKKA
-63 PIEIAKNIANHP
+63 PIEIAENIAIHSNA
-75 NVSENVFS
+75 SENVFT
-83 LSASKPGFVN
+83 LSASQPGFVN
-93 FHVSN
+93 FHISN
-98 NYYLEILKQIISES
+98 DYYLKILKQIINES
-112 ENFGKKIKLNKSAN
+112 ENFGKKKKLNKSAN

-154 ILTWSGYDVTREYY
+154 ILTWNGYDVTREYY

-181 SCYAKYAQQIG
+181 SCYAKYAKQVG
-192 KDVKMPENGYV
+192 KDVEMPENGYV

-209 IAEKIVYKYGKD
+209 IAEKIINEHGKD
-221 LESDDPI
+221 LESDNPI
-228 FRDLTE
+228 FRDFTE
-234 KEIFSN
+234 KEIFAN
-240 IKNTLDSIGI
+240 IENTLENLGI

-265 AIDNVLKTLE
+265 AIDNVLKILK

-294 DKGEDKVLV
+294 NKEEDKVLV
-303 KSTGEPTYRLP
+303 KSSGEPTYRLP
-314 DIAYHADKIDRG
+314 DIAYHADKVDRG

-355 TDHIK
+355 TEHIK

-369 KKGGEVVKMSTRK
+369 KKGGEIVKMSTRK

-388 DELKEKLNPDIIR
+388 DELKDELSSDIIR

-439 SNLLKRYDLEISAK
+439 SNLLKRYDKEISSGSK
-453 NDINYSLLKEKDEIA
+453 IDYSLLKEKDEIA
-468 LAKLL
+468 LVKLL
-473 SEFPS
+473 SEFPI
-478 KMEDVLHSLEP
+478 KMEDVSHSLEP

-500 SAYHKFYGNH
+500 AAYHKFYGNH
-510 KVINPQNADLSLARK
+510 KVINPQNTDLSSARK

>member
-1 MVRCKGGKNMN
+1 MK
-12 LKKLMNDFLQDYLNQ
+12 LKKLMHDFLQDYLDQ
-27 NKIKFSEWSININNQ
+27 NKIEFSEWSVNVNNQ
-42 VGFGDYSSNI
+42 EGFGDYSSNI
-52 ALKLANVLKKT
+52 ALKLAKILKKA
-63 PIEIAKNIANHP
+63 PIEIAENIAIHP
-75 NVSENVFS
+75 NASEDVFT
-83 LSASKPGFVN
+83 LSASQPGFVN
-93 FHVSN
+93 FHISDD
-98 NYYLEILKQIISES
+98 YYLKILKKIINES
-112 ENFGKKIKLNKSAN
+112 ENFGKKKKLNKSAN

-154 ILTWSGYDVTREYY
+154 ILTWNGYDVTREYY

-181 SCYAKYAQQIG
+181 SCYAKYAKHIG
-192 KDVKMPENGYV
+192 KEVKMPENGYV
-203 GTYLDE
+203 GSYLDE
-209 IAEKIVYKYGKD
+209 IAEKIINKYGKD
-221 LESDDPI
+221 LESDNPI
-228 FRDLTE
+228 FRDFTE
-234 KEIFSN
+234 KEIFAN
-240 IKNTLDSIGI
+240 IENTLENLGI
-250 KFDVFTKEGTFYKNG
+250 KFDVFTKEGTFYTNG
-265 AIDNVLKTLE
+265 AIDNVLKILK

-294 DKGEDKVLV
+294 NKEEDKVLV
-303 KSTGEPTYRLP
+303 KSSGEPTYRLP
-314 DIAYHADKIDRG
+314 DIAYHADKVDRG

-355 TDHIK
+355 TEHIK

-369 KKGGEVVKMSTRK
+369 KKGGEIVKMSTRK

-388 DELKEKLNPDIIR
+388 DELKDELSSDIIR

-439 SNLLKRYDLEISAK
+439 SNLLKRYDKEISTDSK
-453 NDINYSLLKEKDEIA
+453 IDYSLLKEKDEIA
-468 LAKLL
+468 LVKLL
-473 SEFPS
+473 SEFPI
-478 KMEDVLHSLEP
+478 KMEDASHSLEP

-500 SAYHKFYGNH
+500 AAYHKFYGNH
-510 KVINPQNADLSLARK
+510 KVINPQNTDLSSARK

>member
-1 MVRCKGGKNMN
+1 MK
-12 LKKLMNDFLQDYLNQ
+12 LKKLMHDFLQDYLYQ
-27 NKIKFSEWSININNQ
+27 NKIEFSEWSVNVNNQ
-42 VGFGDYSSNI
+42 EGFGDYSSNI
-52 ALKLANVLKKT
+52 ALKLAKILKKA
-63 PIEIAKNIANHP
+63 PIEIAENIAIHSNA
-75 NVSENVFS
+75 SENVFT
-83 LSASKPGFVN
+83 LSASQPGFVN
-93 FHVSN
+93 FHISN
-98 NYYLEILKQIISES
+98 DYYLKILEQIINES
-112 ENFGKKIKLNKSAN
+112 ENFGKKKKLNKSAN

-154 ILTWSGYDVTREYY
+154 ILTWNGYDVTREYY

-181 SCYAKYAQQIG
+181 SCYAKYAKQVG
-192 KDVKMPENGYV
+192 KNVEMPENGYV

-209 IAEKIVYKYGKD
+209 IAEKIVNEHGKD
-221 LESDDPI
+221 LESDNPI
-228 FRDLTE
+228 FRDFTE
-234 KEIFSN
+234 KEIFAN
-240 IKNTLDSIGI
+240 IENTLENLGI

-265 AIDNVLKTLE
+265 AIDNVLKILK

-294 DKGEDKVLV
+294 NKEEDKVLV
-303 KSTGEPTYRLP
+303 KSSGEPTYRLP
-314 DIAYHADKIDRG
+314 DIAYHADKVDRG

-355 TDHIK
+355 TEHIK

-369 KKGGEVVKMSTRK
+369 KKGGEIVKMSTRK

-388 DELKEKLNPDIIR
+388 DELKDELSSDIIR

-439 SNLLKRYDLEISAK
+439 SNLLKRYDKEISIDSK
-453 NDINYSLLKEKDEIA
+453 IDYSLLKEKDEIA
-468 LAKLL
+468 LVKLL
-473 SEFPS
+473 SEFPI

-500 SAYHKFYGNH
+500 AAYHKFYGNH
-510 KVINPQNADLSLARK
+510 KVINPQNTDLSSARK
-525 KLCEATKIILTNGL
+525 KLCEATKIILKNGL

>member
-1 MVRCKGGKNMN
+1 MK
-12 LKKLMNDFLQDYLNQ
+12 LKSLMNDFLQNYLDAND
-27 NKIKFSEWSININNQ
+27 IKFEDWSINVNNQ
-42 VGFGDYSSNI
+42 DGFGDYSSNI
-52 ALKLANVLKKT
+52 ALKLTKILKQP
-63 PIEIAKNIANHP
+63 PITIAESIVSHKNP
-75 NVSENVFS
+75 FS
-83 LSASKPGFVN
+83 DTFTLSASNPGFVN
-93 FHVSN
+93 FHIADN
-98 NYYLEILKQIISES
+98 HYHQMISKINEEK
-112 ENFGKKIKLNKSAN
+112 ENFGKKEKLNKSAN
-126 VEFVSSNPTGPLT
+126 VEFVSCNPTGPLT

-154 ILTWSGYDVTREYY
+154 ILTWSGYDVIREYY

-181 SCYAKYAQQIG
+181 SCYAKYAQQTGLEVPIP
-192 KDVKMPENGYV
+192 DNGYV
-203 GTYLDE
+203 GKYLDE
-209 IAEKIVYKYGKD
+209 IALKIIDKYGTNLKD
-221 LESDDPI
+221 DDKI
-228 FRDLTE
+228 FRDFTE

-250 KFDVFTKEGTFYKNG
+250 KFDIFTKEGSFYDNG
-265 AIDNVLKTLE
+265 SIDSVLKTLK
-275 EKNLSYEKDGAVWF
+275 EKDLSYEKDGAVWF

-294 DKGEDKVLV
+294 GKEEDKVLV
-303 KSTGEPTYRLP
+303 KSSGEPTYRLP
-314 DIAYHADKIDRG
+314 DIAYHADKVDRG

-346 LGLKCLDKK
+346 LGLQCLDKK

-369 KKGGEVVKMSTRK
+369 KKGGEVMKMSTRK

-388 DELKEKLNPDIIR
+388 DELNDQLSSDIIR

-439 SNLLKRYDLEISAK
+439 SNLLKRYEKEITEEAK
-453 NDINYSLLKEKDEIA
+453 INLSLLKEKDEIA

-478 KMEDVLHSLEP
+478 KMEEVLKVLEP
-489 RKIATYLEEVA
+489 RKLATYLEEVA
-500 SAYHKFYGNH
+500 AAYHKFYGNH
-510 KVINPQNADLSLARK
+510 KIIDPQNLDLSMARK
-525 KLCEATKIILTNGL
+525 KLCEATKIILINGL

-546 PERM
+546 PDRM

>member
-1 MVRCKGGKNMN
+1 MKLN
-12 LKKLMNDFLQDYLNQ
+12 KLMNDFLQDYLDQ
-27 NKIKFSEWSININNQ
+27 NKVEFSDWSINVNNQ
-42 VGFGDYSSNI
+42 EGFGDYSSNI
-52 ALKLANVLKKT
+52 ALKLAKILKKA
-63 PIEIAKNIANHP
+63 PIEIAKSIANHP
-75 NVSENVFS
+75 NTSENVFT
-83 LSASKPGFVN
+83 LSSSEPGFVN
-93 FHVSN
+93 FHISN
-98 NYYLEILKQIISES
+98 DYYLKILKQIISES
-112 ENFGKKIKLNKSAN
+112 ENFGKKKKLNQSAN

-154 ILTWSGYDVTREYY
+154 ILTWNGYDVTREYY

-192 KDVKMPENGYV
+192 KKAEMPENGYV

-209 IAEKIVYKYGKD
+209 IAEKIINKHGKD
-221 LESDDPI
+221 LESDNPI
-228 FRDLTE
+228 FRDFTE
-234 KEIFSN
+234 KEIFEN

-250 KFDVFTKEGTFYKNG
+250 KFDVFTKEGTFYENG
-265 AIDNVLKTLE
+265 AIEDVLKILK

-289 KTSSL
+289 KTSNL
-294 DKGEDKVLV
+294 NKEEDKVLV
-303 KSTGEPTYRLP
+303 KSSGEPTYRLP
-314 DIAYHADKIDRG
+314 DIAYHADKVDRG

-369 KKGGEVVKMSTRK
+369 KKSGEIVKMSTRK

-388 DELKEKLNPDIIR
+388 DELKDELSSDIIR

-439 SNLLKRYDLEISAK
+439 SNLLKRYDKEIPLDSK
-453 NDINYSLLKEKDEIA
+453 IDYSQLKEKDEIA

-478 KMEDVLHSLEP
+478 KMEHVLHSLEP

-500 SAYHKFYGNH
+500 AAYHKFYGNH
-510 KVINPQNADLSLARK
+510 KVINPQNTGLSSARK

>member
-1 MVRCKGGKNMN
+1 MK
-12 LKKLMNDFLQDYLNQ
+12 LKKLMHDFLQDYLNQ
-27 NKIKFSEWSININNQ
+27 NKIEFSEWSVNVNNQ
-42 VGFGDYSSNI
+42 EGFGDYSSNI
-52 ALKLANVLKKT
+52 ALKLAKILKKA
-63 PIEIAKNIANHP
+63 PIEIAENIAIHP
-75 NVSENVFS
+75 NVSDNVFT
-83 LSASKPGFVN
+83 LSTSQPGFVN
-93 FHVSN
+93 FHISDD
-98 NYYLEILKQIISES
+98 YYLKILKQIINES
-112 ENFGKKIKLNKSAN
+112 ENFGKKKRLNKSAN

-154 ILTWSGYDVTREYY
+154 ILTWNGYDVTREYY

-181 SCYAKYAQQIG
+181 SCYAKYAKQVG
-192 KDVKMPENGYV
+192 KAVEMPENGYV

-209 IAEKIVYKYGKD
+209 IAEKIINEHGKD
-221 LESDDPI
+221 LESDNPI
-228 FRDLTE
+228 FRDFTE
-234 KEIFSN
+234 KEIFAN
-240 IKNTLDSIGI
+240 IENTLENLGI

-265 AIDNVLKTLE
+265 AIDNVLKILK

-294 DKGEDKVLV
+294 NKEEDKVLV
-303 KSTGEPTYRLP
+303 KSSGEPTYRLP
-314 DIAYHADKIDRG
+314 DIAYHADKVDRG

-355 TDHIK
+355 TEHIR

-369 KKGGEVVKMSTRK
+369 KKGGEIVKMSTRK

-388 DELKEKLNPDIIR
+388 DELKDELSSDIIR

-439 SNLLKRYDLEISAK
+439 SNLLKRYDKEISIDNK
-453 NDINYSLLKEKDEIA
+453 IDYSLLKEKDEIA
-468 LAKLL
+468 LVKLL
-473 SEFPS
+473 SEFPI
-478 KMEDVLHSLEP
+478 KMEDVSHSLEP

-500 SAYHKFYGNH
+500 AAYHKFYGNH
-510 KVINPQNADLSLARK
+510 KVINPQNTDLSSARK

>member
-1 MVRCKGGKNMN
+1 MK
-12 LKKLMNDFLQDYLNQ
+12 LKKLMNDFLQDYVKQ
-27 NKIKFSEWSININNQ
+27 NKIEFSEWSINVNNQ
-42 VGFGDYSSNI
+42 EGFGDYSSNI
-52 ALKLANVLKKT
+52 ALKLAKILKKS
-63 PIEIAKNIANHP
+63 PIEIAKDITNHP
-75 NVSENVFS
+75 NVSGNIFT

-93 FHVSN
+93 FHISN
-98 NYYLEILKQIISES
+98 DYYLKILKQIINES
-112 ENFGKKIKLNKSAN
+112 ENFGRKKKLNKSAN

-154 ILTWSGYDVTREYY
+154 ILTWNGYDVTREYY

-181 SCYAKYAQQIG
+181 SCYAKYAKHIG
-192 KDVKMPENGYV
+192 KEVEMPENGYV
-203 GTYLDE
+203 GTYLDQ
-209 IAEKIVYKYGKD
+209 IAEKIVNEHGKD
-221 LESDDPI
+221 LESDNPI
-228 FRDLTE
+228 FRDFTE
-234 KEIFSN
+234 KEIFAN
-240 IKNTLDSIGI
+240 IDNTLKNLGI
-250 KFDVFTKEGTFYKNG
+250 KFDVFTKEGAFYKNG
-265 AIDNVLKTLE
+265 AIDNVLKILK

-294 DKGEDKVLV
+294 NKEEDKVLV
-303 KSTGEPTYRLP
+303 KSSGEPTYRLP
-314 DIAYHADKIDRG
+314 DIAYHADKVDRG

-346 LGLKCLDKK
+346 LGLQCLDKK
-355 TDHIK
+355 TEHIK

-369 KKGGEVVKMSTRK
+369 KKGGEIVKMSTRK

-388 DELKEKLNPDIIR
+388 DELKDELSSDIIR

-439 SNLLKRYDLEISAK
+439 SNLLKRYDKDISTDSK
-453 NDINYSLLKEKDEIA
+453 IDYSLLKEQDEIA
-468 LAKLL
+468 LVKLL
-473 SEFPS
+473 SEFPI
-478 KMEDVLHSLEP
+478 KMEDVSHSLEP

-500 SAYHKFYGNH
+500 AAYHKFYGNH
-510 KVINPQNADLSLARK
+510 KVINPQNTDLSSARK

>member
-1 MVRCKGGKNMN
+1 MKLN
-12 LKKLMNDFLQDYLNQ
+12 KLMDDFLQDYLDQ
-27 NKIKFSEWSININNQ
+27 NKVEFSDWSINVNNQ
-42 VGFGDYSSNI
+42 EGFGDYSSNI
-52 ALKLANVLKKT
+52 ALKLAKILKKA
-63 PIEIAKNIANHP
+63 PIEIAKSIANHP
-75 NVSENVFS
+75 NTSENVFT
-83 LSASKPGFVN
+83 LSSSEPGFVN
-93 FHVSN
+93 FHISN
-98 NYYLEILKQIISES
+98 DYYLKILKQIISES
-112 ENFGKKIKLNKSAN
+112 ENFGKKKKLNQSAN

-154 ILTWSGYDVTREYY
+154 ILTWNGYDVTREYY

-192 KDVKMPENGYV
+192 KKVEMPENGYV

-209 IAEKIVYKYGKD
+209 IAEKIINKHGKD
-221 LESDDPI
+221 LESDNPI
-228 FRDLTE
+228 FRDFTE
-234 KEIFSN
+234 KEIFEN

-250 KFDVFTKEGTFYKNG
+250 KFDVFTKEGTFYENG
-265 AIDNVLKTLE
+265 AIEDVLKILK

-289 KTSSL
+289 KTSNL
-294 DKGEDKVLV
+294 NKEEDKVLV
-303 KSTGEPTYRLP
+303 KSSGEPTYRLP
-314 DIAYHADKIDRG
+314 DIAYHADKVDRG

-369 KKGGEVVKMSTRK
+369 KKGGEIVKMSTRK

-388 DELKEKLNPDIIR
+388 DELKDELSSDIIR
-401 YFFIMRGAN
+401 YFFIMRGAS

-439 SNLLKRYDLEISAK
+439 SNLLKRYDKEISIDRK
-453 NDINYSLLKEKDEIA
+453 IDYSLLKEKDEIT
-468 LAKLL
+468 LVKLL
-473 SEFPS
+473 SEFPI
-478 KMEDVLHSLEP
+478 KMEDVSNSLEP

-500 SAYHKFYGNH
+500 AAYHKFYGNH
-510 KVINPQNADLSLARK
+510 KVINPENTDLSSARK

-539 SILGISA
+539 SILGISV

>member
-1 MVRCKGGKNMN
+1 MK
-12 LKKLMNDFLQDYLNQ
+12 LKKLMHDFLQDYLDQ
-27 NKIKFSEWSININNQ
+27 NKIEFSEWSVNVNNQ
-42 VGFGDYSSNI
+42 EGFGDYSSNI
-52 ALKLANVLKKT
+52 ALKLAKILKKA
-63 PIEIAKNIANHP
+63 PIEIAENIAIHSNA
-75 NVSENVFS
+75 SENVFT
-83 LSASKPGFVN
+83 LSASQPGFVN
-93 FHVSN
+93 FHISN
-98 NYYLEILKQIISES
+98 DYYLKILEQIINES
-112 ENFGKKIKLNKSAN
+112 ENFGKKKKLNKSAN

-154 ILTWSGYDVTREYY
+154 ILTWNGYDVTREYY

-181 SCYAKYAQQIG
+181 SCYAKYAKQVG
-192 KDVKMPENGYV
+192 RDVEMPVNGYV

-209 IAEKIVYKYGKD
+209 IAEKIINEHGKD
-221 LESDDPI
+221 LESDNPI
-228 FRDLTE
+228 FRDFTE
-234 KEIFSN
+234 KEIFAN
-240 IKNTLDSIGI
+240 IENTLENLGI

-265 AIDNVLKTLE
+265 AIDNVLKILK

-294 DKGEDKVLV
+294 NKEEDKVLV
-303 KSTGEPTYRLP
+303 KSSGEPTYRLP
-314 DIAYHADKIDRG
+314 DIAYHADKVDRG

-355 TDHIK
+355 TEHIK

-369 KKGGEVVKMSTRK
+369 KKGGEIVKMSTRK

-388 DELKEKLNPDIIR
+388 DELKDELSSDIIR

-439 SNLLKRYDLEISAK
+439 SNLLKRYDKEISIDSK
-453 NDINYSLLKEKDEIA
+453 IDYSLLKEKDEIA
-468 LAKLL
+468 LVKLL
-473 SEFPS
+473 SEFPI
-478 KMEDVLHSLEP
+478 KMEDVSHSLEP

-500 SAYHKFYGNH
+500 AAYHKFYGNH
-510 KVINPQNADLSLARK
+510 KVINPQNTDLSSARK